1 VKLLQKELR
10 KLQLYNQLLDEIIG
24 IANRENGTDWK
35 KSMAPSNHQHWAK
48 RKPKQTKIKNKK
60 YDRR

>member
-10 KLQLYNQLLDEIIG
+10 KLQLYNKLLDEIIG

-35 KSMAPSNHQHWAK
+35 KKYGTKQSSALGKAK
-48 RKPKQTKIKNKK
+48 AEAN
-60 YDRR
+60 